1 MFFRNYPNIIVA
13 MEVGSSKVAV
23 AVSEQ
28 RADGSLVLLGVGE
41 AKTSGVRKCEIVNFE
56 YAKQSIS
63 HALKDAE
70 EKTDVEISEV
80 YLALS
85 GAHIHSENVE
95 LTTAI
100 HSEGNE
106 ILQEHLDDL
115 DGMIRHQSL
124 EPGYSFIHEIIR
136 HYRLDDGSTVEN
148 PIGLSSRRL
157 SAEYHLISGI
167 TTRLQTTI
175 RCVKELGV
183 NVKGFALGSLA
194 TAQAILTEAQKREG
208 AIIVNC
214 GAGATDW
221 LAYEAGGVIETGVI
235 AVGGEHL
242 TNDLALGLKL
252 PPLKAE
258 DLKLRHGRVD
268 AAPAGAT
275 ETVVI
280 PGDYSFEERIVPM
293 ESVQMILNARQEE
306 TLRIVLGKLSEKPFW
321 PHFRGTVHFTGG
333 ASRIP
338 GFLELA
344 SEIFPVPVAL
354 AMPLPFEGD
363 QSRIS
368 RPDLATVTGLL
379 RYAQIEDANTEPE
392 GFGFGSLRKL
402 FAAMRL
408 FSF

>member
-1 MFFRNYPNIIVA
+1 MFFRNYPNILVA

-23 AVSEQ
+23 AVAEQ
-28 RADGSLVLLGVGE
+28 RGDGSLVLLGVGE

-70 EKTDVEISEV
+70 EKTGVEISEV

-106 ILQEHLDDL
+106 ILPEHLDDL

-124 EPGYSFIHEIIR
+124 EPGYSFIHEVIR

-148 PIGLSSRRL
+148 PVGLSSRRL
-157 SAEYHLISGI
+157 SAEYHLVSGI

-183 NVKGFALGSLA
+183 NVKGYALGSLA
-194 TAQAILTEAQKREG
+194 TAQAVLSEAQKREG
-208 AIIVNC
+208 SIVVNC

-221 LAYEAGGVIETGVI
+221 LAYDAGAVVDTGVI

-258 DLKLRHGRVD
+258 DLKVRHGRVD
-268 AAPAGAT
+268 IDHEIPAA
-275 ETVVI
+275 VVI
-280 PGDYSFEERIVPM
+280 PGDYSFEERLVRM
-293 ESVQMILNARQEE
+293 DHVLTILNARQDE
-306 TLRIVLGKLSEKPFW
+306 TLRIVLGKLSEQPFW
-321 PHFRGTVHFTGG
+321 HHFRGTVYFTGG
-333 ASRIP
+333 ASRVP

-344 SEIFPVPVAL
+344 SEIFPVPVAM
-354 AMPLPFEGD
+354 AEPRPVEGD
-363 QSRIS
+363 QSHVT
-368 RPDLATVTGLL
+368 RPELATVMGML
-379 RYAQIEDANTEPE
+379 RYAQIEDANEVPE
-392 GFGFGSLRKL
+392 GAFGSLRKF